1 MSKVFSREVLSQI
14 KLYIVPFV
22 PSINLRK
29 YNSWFQRGR
38 HVSEIIFFFFLKK
51 VLLLV
56 LTDISQ
62 KAIPER
68 THIIFSFLQK

>member
-22 PSINLRK
+22 PSINLQK

-38 HVSEIIFFFFLKK
+38 HVSEILSFFFKK
-51 VLLLV
+51 
-56 LTDISQ
+56 
-62 KAIPER
+62 KG
-68 THIIFSFLQK
+68 THVGSY